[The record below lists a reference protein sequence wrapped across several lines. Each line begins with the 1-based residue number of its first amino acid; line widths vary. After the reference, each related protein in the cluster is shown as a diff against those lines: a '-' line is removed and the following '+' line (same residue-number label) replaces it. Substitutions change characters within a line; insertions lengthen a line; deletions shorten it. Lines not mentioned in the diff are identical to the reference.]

1 MPCCGFRSN
10 LLLFAILKEATA
22 RPGYKPYVG
31 PIIEV
36 YNLCQ
41 IKSAVVL
48 ILGRK
53 KTSQQ

>member
-1 MPCCGFRSN
+1 
-10 LLLFAILKEATA
+10 LLFAILKEATA